1 MGRAQGPWPLRPLSN
16 LVVKFMIA
24 KKVPE
29 AFEILCKRIEQDIAD
44 GRVGTTSQVSVSQED
59 LRSAASLSLAQVDDP
74 L

>member
-29 AFEILCKRIEQDIAD
+29 AFEILCKRIER
-44 GRVGTTSQVSVSQED
+44 RVGTTSQVSVSQED